1 MLSLNYRSMF
11 IHANQIEWLFR
22 DYITQRLLTTMAIE
36 STSFLGSVESNFD
49 NAATLLGL
57 SDDLAKKI
65 KIANSTYV
73 VRFGV
78 RLRNKMQ
85 TFTGYRSVH
94 SEHFEPVKGG
104 IRYSPHADQDEVE
117 ALAALMTYKCA
128 LMDIPFGGAKGA
140 LAIDPDAWTERELER
155 ITRRFTQ
162 ELAKRD
168 LISPSQNVPAPDVGT
183 GEREMAWMADEYKKL
198 NPSNLNAWA
207 CVTGKPL
214 GKGGIAGRTEA
225 TGRGVQYTLQEF
237 FRHQEDAK
245 KTGLSPNLRDKRVV
259 IQGFGNV
266 GYHASLFLSQQD
278 GCRITHVLEKGGA
291 IIDNNGIDIPALYN
305 YMKETGSIE
314 GYSGFVASGAEMLE
328 VKADILIPAAME
340 GVISEENASRIQAP
354 LIIEAANGPITSSGD
369 QVLRNRGVIVIPD
382 FCANAGG
389 VTVSYFEWIKNLTHI
404 RFGRMQRR
412 QLESQFEALING
424 IETLHGKPFPS
435 DLRDAALSG
444 ATEINLVRSGLEDTM
459 REGYSAISSAWNRND
474 EVPDLRTA
482 AMMIAV
488 DRIAKSYISIGI

>member
-1 MLSLNYRSMF
+1 MSK
-11 IHANQIEWLFR
+11 E
-22 DYITQRLLTTMAIE
+22 
-36 STSFLGSVESNFD
+36 SFLSSVETNFD
-49 NAATLLGL
+49 HVAGLLGL
-57 SDDLAKKI
+57 SDDLAEKI

-78 RLRNKMQ
+78 RLRGGLQ
-85 TFTGYRSVH
+85 SFTGYRTVH

-104 IRYSPHADQDEVE
+104 IRYAPFVDQNEVE

-128 LMDIPFGGAKGA
+128 LMEIPFGGAKGA
-140 LAIDPDAWTERELER
+140 LVIDPRKWETQELEQ

-183 GEREMAWMADEYKKL
+183 GEREMAWIADEYKRL
-198 NPSNLNAWA
+198 NPADLNAWA

-237 FRHQEDAK
+237 FRHTGDVK
-245 KTGLSPNLRDKRVV
+245 KTGLSAGLGGKRVIV
-259 IQGFGNV
+259 QGLGNV
-266 GYHASLFLSQQD
+266 GYHAALFLSQQD
-278 GCRITHVLEKGGA
+278 GCRITHVLERDGT
-291 IIDNNGIDIPALYN
+291 IVDSEGIDIAALHEH
-305 YMKETGSIE
+305 MIEIGSIE
-314 GYSGFVASGAEMLE
+314 SYPGFIDSGPEMLE
-328 VKADILIPAAME
+328 AEADILIPAAME
-340 GVISEENASRIQAP
+340 GVIDETNASRIRTP
-354 LIIEAANGPITSSGD
+354 LIIEAANGPITAGGD
-369 QVLRNRGVIVIPD
+369 AILRNNGVVIIPD

-412 QLESQFEALING
+412 QQESQFERLIAG
-424 IETLHGKPFPS
+424 VESMTGKPFPET
-435 DLRDAALSG
+435 DRNAVLSG

-459 REGYSAISSAWNRND
+459 RGAYDAISETWNHKDN
-474 EVPDLRTA
+474 VPDLRTA

-488 DRIAKSYISIGI
+488 DRVAHSYISIGI

>member
-1 MLSLNYRSMF
+1 MGS
-11 IHANQIEWLFR
+11 E
-22 DYITQRLLTTMAIE
+22 
-36 STSFLGSVESNFD
+36 SFLQSVEANFD
-49 NAATLLGL
+49 QAASLLGI
-57 SDDLAKKI
+57 SAGLAKKI

-78 RLRNKMQ
+78 RLRGGIQ

-104 IRYSPHADQDEVE
+104 IRYAPHADQDEVE

-128 LMDIPFGGAKGA
+128 LMEIPFGGAKGA
-140 LAIDPDAWTERELER
+140 LAIDPKAWEPQELER

-162 ELAKRD
+162 ELAKRG
-168 LISPSQNVPAPDVGT
+168 LISPSQNVPAPDMGT

-198 NPSNLNAWA
+198 NPTDLNAWA

-237 FRHQEDAK
+237 FRHERDVK
-245 KTGLSPNLRDKRVV
+245 KTGLSPGLSGKRVI
-259 IQGFGNV
+259 IQGLGNV
-266 GYHASLFLSQQD
+266 GYHAALFLSQHD
-278 GCRITHVLEKGGA
+278 GCRITHVLEREGSIVDPGGV
-291 IIDNNGIDIPALYN
+291 DIAALHEH
-305 YMKETGSIE
+305 MIETGDIQDYPGFTE
-314 GYSGFVASGAEMLE
+314 SGPEMLE
-328 VKADILIPAAME
+328 AEADILIPAAME
-340 GVISEENASRIQAP
+340 GVINQHNAPRIRTP
-354 LIIEAANGPITSSGD
+354 LIIEAANGPVTAPGD
-369 QVLRNRGVIVIPD
+369 AALRGRGIVIIPD

-404 RFGRMQRR
+404 RFGRIQRR
-412 QLESQFEALING
+412 QLENQFEALIAG
-424 IETLHGKPFPS
+424 VESITGTPFP
-435 DLRDAALSG
+435 AAHRNEVLSG

-459 REGYSAISSAWNRND
+459 RGAYNAISATWNETDN
-474 EVPDLRTA
+474 VPDLRTA

-488 DRIAKSYISIGI
+488 DRVAQSYISIGI

>member
-1 MLSLNYRSMF
+1 MGS
-11 IHANQIEWLFR
+11 E
-22 DYITQRLLTTMAIE
+22 
-36 STSFLGSVESNFD
+36 SFLQSVEANFD
-49 NAATLLGL
+49 QAASLLGI
-57 SDDLAKKI
+57 SADLAKKI

-78 RLRNKMQ
+78 RLRGGVQ

-104 IRYSPHADQDEVE
+104 IRYAPHADQDEVE

-128 LMDIPFGGAKGA
+128 LMEIPFGGAKGA
-140 LAIDPDAWTERELER
+140 LAIDPKAWEPQELER

-162 ELAKRD
+162 ELAKRG
-168 LISPSQNVPAPDVGT
+168 LISPSQNVPAPDMGT

-198 NPSNLNAWA
+198 NPTDLNAWA

-237 FRHQEDAK
+237 FRHERDVK
-245 KTGLSPNLRDKRVV
+245 KTGLSPGLSGKRVI
-259 IQGFGNV
+259 IQGLGNV
-266 GYHASLFLSQQD
+266 GYHAALFLSQHD
-278 GCRITHVLEKGGA
+278 GCRITHVLEREGSIVDAGGV
-291 IIDNNGIDIPALYN
+291 DIAALHEH
-305 YMKETGSIE
+305 MIETGDIQDYPGFTE
-314 GYSGFVASGAEMLE
+314 SGPEMLE
-328 VKADILIPAAME
+328 AEADILIPAAME
-340 GVISEENASRIQAP
+340 GVINQHNAPRIRTP
-354 LIIEAANGPITSSGD
+354 LIIEAANGPVTAPGD
-369 QVLRNRGVIVIPD
+369 AALRGRGIVIIPD

-404 RFGRMQRR
+404 RFGRIQRR
-412 QLESQFEALING
+412 QLENQFEALIAG
-424 IETLHGKPFPS
+424 VESITGTPFP
-435 DLRDAALSG
+435 AAHRNEVLSG

-459 REGYSAISSAWNRND
+459 RGAYNAISATWNETDN
-474 EVPDLRTA
+474 VPDLRTA

-488 DRIAKSYISIGI
+488 DRVAQSYISIGI

>member
-1 MLSLNYRSMF
+1 MSK
-11 IHANQIEWLFR
+11 E
-22 DYITQRLLTTMAIE
+22 
-36 STSFLGSVESNFD
+36 SFLSSVETNFD
-49 NAATLLGL
+49 HVAGLLGL
-57 SDDLAKKI
+57 SDDLAEKI

-78 RLRNKMQ
+78 RLRGGLQ
-85 TFTGYRSVH
+85 SFTGYRTVH

-104 IRYSPHADQDEVE
+104 IRYAPFVDQNEVE

-128 LMDIPFGGAKGA
+128 LMEIPFGGAKGA
-140 LAIDPDAWTERELER
+140 LVIDPRKWETQELEQ

-183 GEREMAWMADEYKKL
+183 GEREMAWIADEYKRL
-198 NPSNLNAWA
+198 NPADLNAWA

-237 FRHQEDAK
+237 FRHTGDVK
-245 KTGLSPNLRDKRVV
+245 KTGLSAGLGGKRVIV
-259 IQGFGNV
+259 QGLGNV
-266 GYHASLFLSQQD
+266 GYHAALFLSQQD
-278 GCRITHVLEKGGA
+278 GCRITHVLERDGTIVDSEGV
-291 IIDNNGIDIPALYN
+291 DIAALHEH
-305 YMKETGSIE
+305 MIEIGSIE
-314 GYSGFVASGAEMLE
+314 SYPGFIDSGPEMLE
-328 VKADILIPAAME
+328 AEADILIPAAME
-340 GVISEENASRIQAP
+340 GVIDETNASRIRTP
-354 LIIEAANGPITSSGD
+354 LIIEAANGPITAGGD
-369 QVLRNRGVIVIPD
+369 AILRNNGVVIIPD

-412 QLESQFEALING
+412 QQESQFERLIAG
-424 IETLHGKPFPS
+424 VESMTGKPFPET
-435 DLRDAALSG
+435 DRNAVLSG

-459 REGYSAISSAWNRND
+459 RGAYDAISETWNHKDN
-474 EVPDLRTA
+474 VPDLRTA

-488 DRIAKSYISIGI
+488 KRIAHSYISIGI

>member
-1 MLSLNYRSMF
+1 
-11 IHANQIEWLFR
+11 
-22 DYITQRLLTTMAIE
+22 MAIE
-36 STSFLGSVESNFD
+36 QKSFLQSVESNFD
-49 NAATLLGL
+49 RAAHLLGL
-57 SDDLAKKI
+57 SNDLAKKI

-104 IRYSPHADQDEVE
+104 IRYAPSVNQDEVE

-140 LAIDPDAWTERELER
+140 LAIDPSMWTESELER

-168 LISPSQNVPAPDVGT
+168 LISPSQNVPAPDIGT
-183 GEREMAWMADEYKKL
+183 GEREMAWIADEYKKL
-198 NPSNLNAWA
+198 NPTNLNAWA

-225 TGRGVQYTLQEF
+225 TGRGIQYTLQEF
-237 FRHQEDAK
+237 FRHEQDVK
-245 KTGLSPNLRDKRVV
+245 KTKLSPGLHGKKIV

-266 GYHASLFLSQQD
+266 GYHAALFLSKQD
-278 GCRITHVLEKGGA
+278 GCRITHILEKGGA
-291 IIDNNGIDIPALYN
+291 IVDKNGIDVSALHSH
-305 YMKETGSIE
+305 MEETGGIKN
-314 GYSGFVASGAEMLE
+314 YPGFTASGSEMLAVE
-328 VKADILIPAAME
+328 TDILIPAAME
-340 GVISEENASRIQAP
+340 GVIHEKNASQIVAP
-354 LIIEAANGPITSSGD
+354 LIIEAANGPITSTGD
-369 QVLRNRGVIVIPD
+369 QILRKRGVIIIPD

-404 RFGRMQRR
+404 RFGRMQKR
-412 QLESQFEALING
+412 QLETQFEALIQG
-424 IETLHGKPFPS
+424 IESIIAKPFPA
-435 DLRDAALSG
+435 DLRNAALSG
-444 ATEINLVRSGLEDTM
+444 STEINLVRSGLEDTM
-459 REGYSAISSAWNRND
+459 REGYSAISEVWNKSNKI
-474 EVPDLRTA
+474 PDLRTA

-488 DRIAKSYISIGI
+488 YRIAKSYISIGM

>member
-1 MLSLNYRSMF
+1 MDN
-11 IHANQIEWLFR
+11 A
-22 DYITQRLLTTMAIE
+22 
-36 STSFLGSVESNFD
+36 SFLQSVGINFD
-49 NAATLLGL
+49 RAAGLLGL

-65 KIANSTYV
+65 KIANSIYT

-78 RLRNKMQ
+78 RLRGGLK

-104 IRYSPHADQDEVE
+104 IRYGPFVDQNEVE

-128 LMDIPFGGAKGA
+128 LMEIPFGGSKGA
-140 LAIDPDAWTERELER
+140 LVIDPGEWETQELEK

-162 ELAKRD
+162 ELARRD
-168 LISPSQNVPAPDVGT
+168 LISPSQNVPAPDMGT
-183 GEREMAWMADEYKKL
+183 GEREMAWMADEYRKL
-198 NPSNLNAWA
+198 NPTDLNAWA

-237 FRHQEDAK
+237 FRHTRDLK
-245 KTGLSPNLRDKRVV
+245 KTGLTTGLGGKRVI
-259 IQGFGNV
+259 IQGLGNV
-266 GYHASLFLSQQD
+266 GYHAALFLSQQD
-278 GCRITHVLEKGGA
+278 GCCISHVLERGGS
-291 IIDNNGIDIPALYN
+291 IVDPDGIDIAKLHEH
-305 YMKETGSIE
+305 MLETGGIE
-314 GYSGFVASGAEMLE
+314 NYPGFTNSGPEILEAE
-328 VKADILIPAAME
+328 ADILIPAAME
-340 GVISEENASRIQAP
+340 GVINETNASRIKTP
-354 LIIEAANGPITSSGD
+354 LIIEAANGPVTAAGD
-369 QVLRNRGVIVIPD
+369 TILRKMGVIVIPD

-412 QLESQFEALING
+412 QQESQFEILMQG
-424 IETLHGKPFPS
+424 IESMTGQSFPEA
-435 DLRDAALSG
+435 DRNAVLSG

-459 REGYSAISSAWNRND
+459 RGAYDAISGTWNDKDN
-474 EVPDLRTA
+474 VPDLRTA

-488 DRIAKSYISIGI
+488 DRVAKSYISIGI